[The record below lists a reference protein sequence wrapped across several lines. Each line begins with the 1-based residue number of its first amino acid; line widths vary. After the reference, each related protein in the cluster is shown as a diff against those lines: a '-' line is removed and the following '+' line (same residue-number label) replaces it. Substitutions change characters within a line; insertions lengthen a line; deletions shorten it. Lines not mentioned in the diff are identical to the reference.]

1 MAQGCS
7 LGGIGLQPRW
17 HRAAA
22 WITHTHATHGCRCV
36 LGGAGLGGGVVKRG
50 GESRHLM
57 LTTYDLYGNRCTEG
71 GAEVTLYVTWLSP
84 PRQPVHRGD
93 ALYEAAIYLPCMLP
107 GYHP

>member
-1 MAQGCS
+1 M
-7 LGGIGLQPRW
+7 
-17 HRAAA
+17 
-22 WITHTHATHGCRCV
+22 
-36 LGGAGLGGGVVKRG
+36 KRG

-71 GAEVTLYVTWLSP
+71 GAEVTMTLYVTWLSP
-84 PRQPVHRGD
+84 PRQPVRRGD